1 MDNNPNR
8 DLKSK
13 TKSGMIWN
21 AIGNLSSQGVNFIF
35 GIILARILGP
45 ESFGIV
51 GMLTIFIVVIGIFID
66 SGFSQALIYNKS
78 KNKQTDFST
87 AFYFNI
93 IIGIIGYAA
102 LYLSSPYIST
112 FYKLPILTPI
122 LKVLGVTLIIK
133 SISIIQQTQ
142 FTIKLDFKT
151 PAKITFA
158 TTVLSGIIGIIL
170 AYNGFGVWSLVY
182 QQLLGAIFNTLLLWF
197 YAKWWPSLEFSF
209 TSLKKLWNYGS
220 KILASGLLS
229 NVYDQ
234 INTLVIGKAY
244 NATALGHFSR
254 AQQFAILPSGNLST
268 IISNVTFP
276 VLSSITDTEEICSI
290 YRKMTKTTCF
300 IVFPLMIGLS
310 LLAEPLIH
318 VLFNEEWYRCVPMLQ
333 ILSISMM
340 FHPLCMINIVL
351 LKATGH
357 PATMLKLEIIKKW
370 IIGLLV
376 IFITINISVL
386 ALCWGNLF
394 YMIISFLIN
403 ALSISRILKLNF
415 FDQVL
420 DIVPILIN
428 SIVMGGC
435 VYISTIIIHSEI
447 LRLVIGTAIG
457 MAYYYLTS
465 KKIMPDEIE
474 HALYFFKRG

>member
-1 MDNNPNR
+1 MVYNPNKN
-8 DLKSK
+8 LKKK

-21 AIGNLSSQGVNFIF
+21 AVGNLSSQGVNFIF

-66 SGFSQALIYNKS
+66 SGFSQALIYNKLN
-78 KNKQTDFST
+78 NKQIDFST

-93 IIGIIGYAA
+93 VIGLIGYAV

-112 FYKLPILTPI
+112 FYNLSILTPI
-122 LKVLGVTLIIK
+122 VKALGVTLIIK
-133 SISIIQQTQ
+133 STSIIQLTQ

-151 PAKITFA
+151 PAKITFI
-158 TTVLSGIIGIIL
+158 TTVFSGTIGLIL
-170 AYNGFGVWSLVY
+170 AYSGFGVWSLVY
-182 QQLLGAIFNTLLLWF
+182 QQLLSAIISTLLIWS
-197 YAKWWPSLEFSF
+197 YANWWPSLEFSF
-209 TSLKKLWNYGS
+209 VSLKKLWNYGS
-220 KILASGLLS
+220 KILISGLLS
-229 NVYDQ
+229 NIYDQ
-234 INTLVIGKAY
+234 LYTLVIGKAY
-244 NATALGHFSR
+244 NATSLGHFSR
-254 AQQFAILPSGNLST
+254 AQQFSILPSGNLST

-276 VLSSITDTEEICSI
+276 VLSGINDTDEISSL

-310 LLAEPLIH
+310 LIAEPLIH
-318 VLFNEEWYRCVPMLQ
+318 VLFNEEWYDCVPMLQ

-357 PATMLKLEIIKKW
+357 PSTMLKLEIIKKW
-370 IIGLLV
+370 IIGLLI

-386 ALCWGNLF
+386 AICWGNLF
-394 YMIISFLIN
+394 YMIICFVIN
-403 ALSISRILKLNF
+403 ALSISRILNLNF
-415 FDQVL
+415 FDQVM

-428 SIVMGGC
+428 SLVMGVF
-435 VYISTIIIHSEI
+435 VYLSTIIIHSDLLKLI
-447 LRLVIGTAIG
+447 FGTTIGVS
-457 MAYYYLTS
+457 YYYLTS
-465 KKIMPDEIE
+465 MRFMPDEIN
-474 HALYFFKRG
+474 HTLYFFKRG